1 MKTTRAAL
9 AALAAVGALTLA
21 ACTAEPGAGDE
32 ETGGDAGADSGD
44 SGEDGDSG
52 EGGGDSIRIGIKFD
66 QPGLGYQDGD
76 TYTGFDVDVATYIA
90 EQLGY
95 TEDQI
100 DWVEAPSPQR
110 ETMLQNEDVDMIVA
124 TYSITDERDEVVD
137 FAGPYFVAGQDLLI
151 RSEDAGEITGPDV
164 LDGRNLCSVAGST
177 SAQNVKDEFSPD
189 TQLVELNGYSECI
202 QYLTGGQV
210 DAVTTDDI
218 ILAGLAAADGDGA
231 LEVVGNTFSEENYG
245 VGLPPGSDMCQDVTD
260 AINAMLE
267 DGSWEEAVT
276 SNTEGTG
283 YTPNADLNPPTPAE
297 CG

>member
-32 ETGGDAGADSGD
+32 ETGGDAGAEGGD
-44 SGEDGDSG
+44 TGDAG
-52 EGGGDSIRIGIKFD
+52 DGGGDSIRIGIKFD

-90 EQLGY
+90 DQLGY
-95 TEDQI
+95 AEDQI
-100 DWVEAPSPQR
+100 EWVEAPSPQR
-110 ETMLQNEDVDMIVA
+110 ETMLQNEQVDMIVA

-218 ILAGLAAADGDGA
+218 ILAGLAAADGGGE

-245 VGLPPGSDMCQDVTD
+245 VGLPPDSDMCQDVTD